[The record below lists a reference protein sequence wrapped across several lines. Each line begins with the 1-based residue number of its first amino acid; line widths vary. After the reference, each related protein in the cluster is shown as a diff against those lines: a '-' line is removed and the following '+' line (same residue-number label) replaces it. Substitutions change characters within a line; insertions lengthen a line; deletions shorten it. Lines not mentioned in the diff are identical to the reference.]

1 MPEIRFSK
9 YEMEHT
15 CFSPK
20 EKAIRDYGFK
30 EEDYIET
37 VKSETSLEY
46 IVRFK

>member
-1 MPEIRFSK
+1 
-9 YEMEHT
+9 MEWT
-15 CFSPK
+15 MLSPK
-20 EKAIRDYGFK
+20 QKAINEYGFK